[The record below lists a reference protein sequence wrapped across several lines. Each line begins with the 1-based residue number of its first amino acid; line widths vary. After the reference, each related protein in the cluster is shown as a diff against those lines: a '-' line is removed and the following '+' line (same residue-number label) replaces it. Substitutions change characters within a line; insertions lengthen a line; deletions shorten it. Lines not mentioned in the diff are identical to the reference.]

1 MLLRP
6 KNKKNAR
13 SDPLFPWLEEG
24 DRFDFPP
31 FSRANGD
38 GLLCTGGNLSPG
50 MLLSA
55 YNQGVFPWFSED
67 SPLLWWSPDPRFV
80 LEPAELHVSATM
92 RKFLCKRHFTL
103 KLDTAFGDVIRAC
116 SMVSRPGQSGTWICG
131 DMIAA
136 YENLHRLGYAHSIE
150 AWEGDK
156 LVGGLYGISLGSIF
170 FGESM
175 FSLVPDASKAAF
187 IPFIWK
193 LLDEGFTLIDS
204 QVHTNHVEALG
215 GKHISRIEYCSRLA
229 ESLKAPSQKGN
240 WGDLWPDFPVSRLWR
255 SVVLKE

>member
-1 MLLRP
+1 MSLL
-6 KNKKNAR
+6 KKKKTESR
-13 SDPLFPWLEEG
+13 GDPLFPWLEEG

-31 FSRANGD
+31 LSQANAD
-38 GLLCTGGNLSPG
+38 GLLCSGGNLSPG

-55 YNQGVFPWFSED
+55 YRQGVFPWFSEE

-80 LEPAELHVSATM
+80 LEPAELHVSETM
-92 RKFLCKRHFTL
+92 KKLLRKRRFTI

-116 SMVSRPGQSGTWICG
+116 SMVSRPGQDGTWICK

-150 AWEGDK
+150 TWQEDK

-175 FSLVPDASKAAF
+175 FSLVPDASKEAF
-187 IPFIWK
+187 IPLVWK
-193 LLDEGFTLIDS
+193 LSEEGFTLIDS
-204 QVHTNHVEALG
+204 QVHTNHVESLG
-215 GKHISRIEYCSRLA
+215 GKHIPRGEYCIRLA
-229 ESLKAPSQKGN
+229 EALAAPTRKGD
-240 WGDLWPDFPVSRLWR
+240 WSALWPDFPVSKAWR
-255 SVVLKE
+255 TLVLKE